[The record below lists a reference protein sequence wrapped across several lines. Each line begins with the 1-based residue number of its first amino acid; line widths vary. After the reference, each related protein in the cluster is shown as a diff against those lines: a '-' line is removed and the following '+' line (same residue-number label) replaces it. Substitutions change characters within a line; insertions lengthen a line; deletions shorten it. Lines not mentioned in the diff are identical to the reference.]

1 MKYSECLDCGELN
14 EMVSASRDELGWHT
28 SCPHCGGSY
37 DIDVEDFLLPNGT
50 KVEMPDGTV
59 GIVDGNDSETSDEFD
74 DINYYVCPI
83 MYTHEEVW
91 SNHYRMHRRSELTLV
106 EEWRLTRRYKDLV
119 SRVCHYPRNEEYS
132 NVPCYNCVDRTKCN
146 ADVFERLAQYEDS
159 GYKPE
164 DLARFRQLEDEL
176 IEASET
182 TLFDLYEWLQSRKR
196 RRTDTRLVLIARDM
210 QDILENPAVIKKY
223 PKLHDEVS
231 RNRLEGEEGV
241 CPLSPD
247 AYAEWKA
254 YRVDET
260 IEYRK

>member
-119 SRVCHYPRNEEYS
+119 SRECHYPRNEEYS

-146 ADVFERLAQYEDS
+146 ADIFERLAQYEDS

-182 TLFDLYEWLQSRKR
+182 TLLDLCEWLQSRKR

-210 QDILENPAVIKKY
+210 QDILENPAVVKKY

-241 CPLSPD
+241 CPLSLD